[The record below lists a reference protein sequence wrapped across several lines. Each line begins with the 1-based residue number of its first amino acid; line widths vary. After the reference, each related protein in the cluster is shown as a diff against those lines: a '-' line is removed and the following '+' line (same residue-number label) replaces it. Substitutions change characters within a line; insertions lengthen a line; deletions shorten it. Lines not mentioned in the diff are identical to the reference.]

1 MIHVRRARPG
11 DAEAVARI
19 HVEAWQSS
27 YAGIVPD
34 GYLVR
39 LSAGRQERQ
48 WRRAIRRR
56 DHLHRVYV
64 AADADENGE
73 TVVGF
78 ASCGPSRHE
87 PGSPRSPND
96 GEIFTLYVDPD
107 RQDEGAGRALLARCF
122 EALAGERR
130 REAVVWVLTENPSRF
145 FYEAQG
151 GRRFA
156 DRRERFAGRDLAMTG
171 YAWTLPV
178 DVDAPTHRQS

>member
-11 DAEAVARI
+11 DAETVARI
-19 HVEAWQSS
+19 HVEAWQAS

-34 GYLVR
+34 SYLVR
-39 LSAGRQERQ
+39 LSPGGQTRQ
-48 WRRAIRRR
+48 WRRTIRRR

-64 AADADENGE
+64 AADADEHGD

-78 ASCGPSRHE
+78 ASCGPARHE

-96 GEIFTLYVDPD
+96 GEVFTLYVDPD

-122 EALAGERR
+122 EALTAECR
-130 REAVVWVLTENPSRF
+130 REAVVWVLSENPSRF

-156 DRRERFAGRDLAMTG
+156 ERRERVAGRDLAMTG

-178 DVDAPTHRQS
+178 DAPADSRA